1 MLVIGCLVAVLC
13 QLGVAPAADSIWV
26 KPAQTGRILYLMDDT
41 GDRIMDYS
49 MVGYRG
55 GLVPLP
61 DYSTLGIPTINVT
74 PVAGDNLSNIQ
85 NAINQAAGL
94 SLQANGFRAVV
105 QLAAGT
111 YDISAGLA
119 INSSGIILRGVG
131 NGSDPATD
139 TILAYTGT
147 SQIDMIHVDNG
158 SNGGRSTN
166 TTHNIVDKVVPVG
179 ATSFSVDSTSGY
191 SIGDKIVVHRP
202 STANWIHDIEM
213 DTLTNPWTE
222 GSKNQDYERTITYI
236 DQTRKWIFFDA
247 GIPNS
252 LDQQYGGGTVSK
264 YTFNRTTNVGIE
276 NLRGDGQA
284 VLTTP
289 DDENHANSFV
299 VMQDTADSWARNITG
314 QHLVYAT
321 MEAGTGSKNI
331 TLDGASSVDPISQ
344 ITGGRRYPFNIE
356 GQYVLMKNMTSDQG
370 RHEFV
375 NNSPSRGPNV
385 FLDGTATNGHADS
398 GPHQRWSTGTLWDNI
413 TTNTDINIQN
423 RGNWGTGHGW
433 AGANMVIWNS
443 KASDFYVQNPETAQN
458 WLIGSTG
465 TVHSTSQNWP
475 GSYPAYYDANNVGS
489 QVTLNGETSLYR
501 AQLNQRTSHQNETQ
515 LEYWVGDFDNYANDG
530 ASDNVA
536 VDSQWLSQ
544 VKALAPSLNVVGFDN
559 GSAGAVMVPFTFN
572 FDVPGGVRVRY
583 AKLTMA
589 VKNIGA
595 LGAGDRLYID
605 STSSS
610 LALSQL
616 GALPHFGNSDIVT
629 LEFAPDATSDSL
641 SFMQDGKLNLMLNQ
655 GHDFDWADLQ
665 FTVGG
670 AELTWTGSSN
680 STWDVQTTQNWNDG
694 AGSQKF
700 FNGDYLTFG
709 NGPTNRNVV
718 INGTVFPG
726 GMTVNSS
733 AGNDYTI
740 GGGVIG
746 GAATI
751 AKTGTGTLTL
761 TGANTYTGQTL
772 VAGGTL
778 KVGNLA
784 ALGTATAASD
794 GTYVSGGGTLDV
806 NGFALGTRQERVF
819 IAGAGVNGG
828 GALINAGADQINAT
842 RFVTLTADAAVGGTG
857 RLDVRGSSSTKNPP
871 DGLLDLAGHTLTK
884 TGANKFAIVST
895 HVTDGNIVVSQ
906 GTLSIETSSIVQGS
920 GTITFNPGT
929 TLQFYDNTTTGNVT
943 RNMVFNG
950 MTVDNQNR
958 TSEIIDSNITFGGNN
973 TFSVGNATANTLK
986 LSGILSETGG
996 PRTLTKT
1003 GAGTLALAGAN
1014 TFTGNTKITG
1024 GILRLD
1030 HWLALQSSTLDYGN
1044 YGGTLSFG
1052 SLTSATLGGLQGSQN
1067 LPLSNASAGS
1077 VALGVGGNG
1086 GDAVYAGV
1094 LSGGGSLVK
1103 IGAGTLTLSGVNSY
1117 LGVTQINQ
1125 GTLQL
1130 GGANRLSAGSSVVL
1144 TGGRLATAGYNE
1156 ALGTLGLSAGSVLD
1170 LGAGQSIVH
1179 FAASSASN
1187 WTGLLSIANWDGD
1200 WRNGSGTDQV
1210 VFGSSNAGLSASQL
1224 SQIQFAGFPVGGKLL
1239 STGELLPA
1247 SPPIPTAGDIDQD
1260 AHVTLADVGP
1270 MMQALVDLGNYQAAN
1285 QLSDPN
1291 LKTIA
1296 DLNLDG
1302 AIDNLDLQALITR
1315 LANGTPGGGG
1325 NLSGTAVPEPPA
1337 IACAALALLAFSASV
1352 RREIRAFQGPRPI
1365 A

>member
-1 MLVIGCLVAVLC
+1 
-13 QLGVAPAADSIWV
+13 
-26 KPAQTGRILYLMDDT
+26 MDDT

-49 MVGYRG
+49 MVGYQG

-61 DYSTLGIPTINVT
+61 DYSTLGIPTINVS
-74 PVAGDNLSNIQ
+74 PIAGDNLTNVQ

-94 SLQANGFRAVV
+94 SLQTSGFRAVV

-111 YDISAGLA
+111 YDISAGLT

-131 NGSDPATD
+131 NGSDPATN

-166 TTHNIVDKVVPVG
+166 TTHNVVDKVVPSG
-179 ATSFSVDSTSGY
+179 ATSFTVDSTSGY
-191 SIGDKIVVHRP
+191 SVGDKIVVHRP

-213 DTLTNPWTE
+213 DTLTNPWTA

-236 DQTRKWIFFDA
+236 DQTRKRIFFDA

-276 NLRGDGQA
+276 NIRGDGQA

-385 FLDGTATNGHADS
+385 FLDGTATGGHADS

-413 TTNTDINIQN
+413 TTNTDINLQN

-501 AQLNQRTSHQNETQ
+501 AQLNQRTSHQRETQ
-515 LEYWVGDFDNYANDG
+515 LEYWVGDFDNYVNDG
-530 ASDNVA
+530 ASDSVP

-544 VKALAPSLNVVGFDN
+544 VKAIAPSLPVVGFDN
-559 GSAGAVMVPFTFN
+559 GSTGAVMVPFTFN
-572 FDVPGGVRVRY
+572 FDVPGSQRVRY
-583 AKLTMA
+583 ATLTMA
-589 VKNIGA
+589 VKNIGS
-595 LGAGDRLYID
+595 LDAGDRLYID

-610 LALSQL
+610 VALSQL
-616 GALPHFGNSDIVT
+616 LALPHFGNSDIVT

-641 SFMQDGKLNLMLNQ
+641 GFLQDGKLNLMLNQ
-655 GHDFDWADLQ
+655 GRDIDWADLR

-670 AELTWTGSSN
+670 AELIWTGSAN

-694 AGSQKF
+694 AASQKF

-718 INGTVFPG
+718 ISGTVFPG
-726 GMTVNSS
+726 GVTINNST
-733 AGNDYTI
+733 GNDYTI
-740 GGGVIG
+740 GGGVIA

-751 AKTGTGTLTL
+751 TKTGTGTLTL

-772 VAGGTL
+772 VAGGIL

-828 GALINAGADQINAT
+828 GALVNTGADQINAT
-842 RFVTLTADAAVGGTG
+842 RFVTLAADASVGGTG
-857 RLDVRGSSSTKNPP
+857 RLDVRGSSSSKNPP
-871 DGLLDLAGHTLTK
+871 DGLLDLAGYALTK
-884 TGANKFAIVST
+884 TGANKLAIVST
-895 HVTDGNIVVSQ
+895 LVTNGNIVVNQ
-906 GTLSIETSSIVQGS
+906 GTLSIETTSLVQGS
-920 GTITFNPGT
+920 GTITLNAGT
-929 TLQFYDNTTTGNVT
+929 TLQLWDNPAGNVT

-950 MTVDNQNR
+950 ITVDNQNR

-973 TFSVGNATANTLK
+973 NFSVGSAAANTLK
-986 LSGILSETGG
+986 LDGVLSETGG
-996 PRTLTKT
+996 PRTLAKT
-1003 GAGTLALAGAN
+1003 GAGILALAGAN
-1014 TFTGNTKITG
+1014 TFTGNTKISG
-1024 GILRLD
+1024 GVLRLD
-1030 HWLALQSSTLDYGN
+1030 HSLALQLSALDYGN

-1052 SLTSATLGGLQGSQN
+1052 SLASATLGGLQGSQS
-1067 LPLSNASAGS
+1067 LALTNASAGNVTLS
-1077 VALGVGGNG
+1077 VGGNG
-1086 GDAVYAGV
+1086 GDTTYSGV

-1103 IGAGTLTLSGVNSY
+1103 IGAGTLTLSGTNLY
-1117 LGVTQINQ
+1117 FGATQINQ
-1125 GTLQL
+1125 GTLL
-1130 GGANRLSAGSSVVL
+1130 LNGNNRLSSVTSVVL
-1144 TGGRLATAGYNE
+1144 AGGRLATAGYNE
-1156 ALGTLGLSAGSVLD
+1156 TLGTLNVSADSALD
-1170 LGAGQSIVH
+1170 LGNGHSTVR
-1179 FAASSASN
+1179 FANSGATAWS
-1187 WTGLLSIANWDGD
+1187 GLLSIANWDGD
-1200 WRNGSGTDQV
+1200 WRNGNGVDQV
-1210 VFGSSNAGLSASQL
+1210 LFGSSTTGLTASQL
-1224 SQIQFAGFPVGGKLL
+1224 SEIQFAGFPRGAAIL
-1239 STGELLPA
+1239 STGEA
-1247 SPPIPTAGDIDQD
+1247 IPSSAPNPLAGDLDQN
-1260 AHVTLADVGP
+1260 AHVTAADISA
-1270 MMQALVDLGNYQAAN
+1270 MTRALVDLDDYQATN
-1285 QLSDPN
+1285 QLLDPD

-1296 DLNLDG
+1296 DVNLDG
-1302 AIDNLDLQALITR
+1302 GIDNLDLQALIVR
-1315 LANGTPGGGG
+1315 LATLAGGGG
-1325 NLSGTAVPEPPA
+1325 SSATAVPEPPA
-1337 IACAALALLAFSASV
+1337 IMCAAWALLAVWVNFL
-1352 RREIRAFQGPRPI
+1352 REIRGFPPSLGDR
-1365 A
+1365 